1 MAATTSISGHDGSI
15 TGPNGFAEVIN
26 WKADITTKALD
37 ATSMGSSG
45 FEEVIAGLQ
54 SASFSGSCQGTTLPA
69 RGVAA
74 VTLKTKSTGGIT
86 LSGSALI
93 SKAGITAPV
102 DGKVTYD
109 FDGKFT
115 GSFTI
120 A

>member
-1 MAATTSISGHDGSI
+1 MSATTSISGHDGSI

-26 WKADITTKALD
+26 WKADITVKELE
-37 ATSMGSSG
+37 ATSMASAGW
-45 FEEVIAGLQ
+45 EEFIEGLKG
-54 SASFSGSCQGTTLPA
+54 ASFSGSCQGTTLPT
-69 RGVAA
+69 RGLSA

-86 LSGSALI
+86 LSGSVLI

-109 FDGKFT
+109 FDGKYT